1 MSNPSGQRPS
11 GQRPSG
17 TWDVV
22 VSTPFGDQDLSIDIV
37 VDGTDVSG
45 VSRHSSGTFP
55 FEGGTLTGD
64 TVTFDVSLT
73 APVTADLKITMTF
86 DGDTVTG
93 KAKAGLMP
101 GFTIRGSR
109 AG

>member
-1 MSNPSGQRPS
+1 MSNPAGQNPAAQSPS
-11 GQRPSG
+11 GR
-17 TWDVV
+17 WNVV
-22 VSTPFGDQDLSIDIV
+22 VATPFGDQDLSIDLV

-73 APVTADLKITMTF
+73 APVTADLTITMTF

-93 KAKAGLMP
+93 TAKAGLMP
-101 GFTIRGSR
+101 GFTITGQR
-109 AG
+109 AP

>member
-1 MSNPSGQRPS
+1 MSNPAGRNPQ
-11 GQRPSG
+11 G
-17 TWDVV
+17 TWNVV

-37 VDGTDVSG
+37 VDGQNVSG
-45 VSRHSSGTFP
+45 VARHSSGAFP
-55 FEGGTLTGD
+55 FQGGALTGD

-93 KAKAGLMP
+93 TAKAGLMP
-101 GFTIRGSR
+101 GFPIAGHR
-109 AG
+109 AEPQAR